1 MGTHLLIRGDNV
13 LRKFDQDIQTTLTD
27 WMEHT
32 NVNVHKR
39 TDVVK
44 VEGETKGGPV
54 TIHTKSGDVIKA
66 DLLLWAI
73 GRKANT
79 DDLGLKNAGVKV
91 KENGDIAVDE
101 YQINR
106 RAVLFLLFAHANTTV
121 GMLW

>member
-1 MGTHLLIRGDNV
+1 MST
-13 LRKFDQDIQTTLTD
+13 
-27 WMEHT
+27 
-32 NVNVHKR
+32 
-39 TDVVK
+39 
-44 VEGETKGGPV
+44 
-54 TIHTKSGDVIKA
+54 SA
-66 DLLLWAI
+66 LLLWAI

-106 RAVLFLLFAHANTTV
+106 RAVLFLLFAHANTTA